1 MFSGLSAFPLTPM
14 NENSVNEKEFIFLIK
29 RLVLANVNSIGVL
42 GSTGNYA
49 YLSLDERINIANL
62 AIEHAKNIPVIVNI
76 SALRTK
82 DVLKLAENAEEK
94 GANAVLLSP
103 ISYQTLTQ
111 MEVLKLYETINS
123 HISLPI
129 VVYDNPST
137 THFNFSDELLK
148 NISNLKQ
155 VKSIKIPS
163 VSNDLTIARRKIN
176 HLRSFINQ
184 NVTLGI
190 SGDSAAVNGLIAGCD
205 LWYSVIGGL
214 FPEISLKL
222 VKLIEIGKN
231 EEASIYSESLS
242 ELWNFFTKYGS
253 LRVIATIAE
262 LQKLITNPSL
272 PLPLSSLSGIE
283 QKKLIN
289 VIEKL
294 NLY

>member
-14 NENSVNEKEFIFLIK
+14 NEHSINEKEFIVLIE
-29 RLVLANVNSIGVL
+29 RLVSANVNSIGVL

-82 DVLKLAENAEEK
+82 DVLRLAESAEEK
-94 GANAVLLSP
+94 GANAILLSP
-103 ISYQTLTQ
+103 ISYQALTQ
-111 MEVLKLYETINS
+111 MEVLELYETINK

-137 THFNFSDELLK
+137 THFNFSDELLRK
-148 NISNLKQ
+148 ISNLKQ

-163 VSNDLTIARRKIN
+163 VSNDLETAKRKIN
-176 HLRSFINQ
+176 HLRSLINQ
-184 NVTLGI
+184 DVTLGI
-190 SGDSAAVNGLIAGCD
+190 SGDSTAANGLIAGCD

-231 EEASIYSESLS
+231 EEASIYSEKLS
-242 ELWNFFTKYGS
+242 GLWDFFGKYGS

-262 LQKLITNPSL
+262 LKNLITNPSL
-272 PLPLSSLSGIE
+272 PLPLRGLENIE
-283 QKKLIN
+283 QKKLIK
-289 VIEKL
+289 VIEEL
-294 NLY
+294 ELY